1 MDWLAG
7 TSGYS
12 YKEWKGSFYP
22 ADMKAAAMLPYYA
35 AQLPAVEINNT
46 FYRLP
51 RANVLD
57 DWRDAVPAR
66 FRFAI
71 KASRRITHQAKLADC
86 EETATFLAQSLERL
100 GDKLGCVLF
109 QLPPYLRKDAE
120 RLGAFLG
127 LWPQALPAAFE
138 FRHVSWFDNEIA
150 DLLAQ
155 HAAAICVSEDGKLDL
170 PDFHGTTDWL
180 YFRLRKPGYED
191 AELERWQQRA
201 QATSARRGFAF
212 FKHEDAGAGPVLA
225 RRFLDLAC

>member
-22 ADMKAAAMLPYYA
+22 EDMKAAGMLPYYA
-35 AQLPAVEINNT
+35 ARLPAVEINNT

-51 RANVLD
+51 RTNVLD
-57 DWRDAVPAR
+57 DWRDAVPAH

-86 EETATFLAQSLERL
+86 EETATFLAQSLEHL

-120 RLGAFLG
+120 RLTAFLAF
-127 LWPQALPAAFE
+127 WPKALPAAFE
-138 FRHVSWFDNEIA
+138 FRHASWFDNEIA

-155 HAAAICVSEDGKLDL
+155 HAAAICVSEDGNLDL
-170 PDFHGTTDWL
+170 PSFHGTTDWL

-191 AELERWQQRA
+191 AELGRWQQRA
-201 QATSARRGFAF
+201 QATSAQRGFAF